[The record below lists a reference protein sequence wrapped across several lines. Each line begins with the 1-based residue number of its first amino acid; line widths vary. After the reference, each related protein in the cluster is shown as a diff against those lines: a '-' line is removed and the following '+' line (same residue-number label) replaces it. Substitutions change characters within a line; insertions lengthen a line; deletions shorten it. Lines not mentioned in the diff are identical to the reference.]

1 MRRSV
6 QTILLTTAIL
16 AAQADVC
23 LAQAI
28 FTTAPPSLSRVVP
41 YGSQPS
47 APPAAPPVAAQPQPA
62 PRAQP
67 TVDAAPRAPVAV
79 QSAAPAPAPASIP
92 PAPTPAV
99 PLSSPA
105 PAAYSFTPPSP
116 ASQASAPAPVY
127 AQPSPQLA
135 APAAATSMTPA
146 TGWTLRHLTNN
157 IQGFRLAGE
166 IASSEWPV
174 YVTGE
179 QARLPI
185 KFQVGYLSAI
195 SVMPEASYLTLS
207 VNDVVVGRANIRATH
222 SVKTFTFDI
231 PPNALQAGFNSIRL
245 TAEQRHRVDC
255 SLQATYELW
264 TQIDPS
270 QTGLLLPR
278 STSVSRLADLPA
290 LSPDAQGALPIR
302 AVVPGR
308 TNLANV
314 ERIMRA
320 AQLISLHG
328 RFEQPVVDIGPLAD
342 GEYGVN
348 LVVGPAADVA
358 SLVDLRAAGPISGPR
373 VLVIPANPR
382 LRTTI
387 VVTGATDAQVS
398 EALAEFDASQKALGA
413 AAGLRAASA
422 FPGLHVEGGQRVKLR
437 DLGVASEE
445 FSGRLFRAAF
455 NVILPPDFYPADYGK
470 AIVDLA
476 GGYAP
481 GLTSEAHIVV
491 SVNGRNAVSL
501 KLPKAAGDVF
511 TKNPIPLPLGAM
523 RPGLNRVEIEALV
536 PMASDS
542 ACDPLAAISGAK
554 RFLLLD
560 STEIEL
566 PRIARIARM
575 PDLAVTTTGA
585 FPFAAEGMR
594 PKIVA
599 PSPDRETIGAAA
611 TIAAHMAIMAGR
623 PIDFQ
628 LTGAL
633 PQKGSGSVLVV
644 GAANVLDPSLLRA
657 AGIDPQAV
665 QKAWSGRFDPSS
677 KPPKDEAL
685 SRYEAIARNRL
696 VLERNFPAA
705 CRMPKPPG
713 GYERAINSAFRRVDD
728 ISTAT
733 IQQSQSRDI
742 FVGPNRRYGY
752 DRTPVGSLQIT
763 GQASGAL
770 FDEWNAKVRSTS
782 AFTAYVQRTYMGARE
797 WISARVDG
805 VVSWFGATLVSG
817 PAEPELNARSSLIV
831 AQSMIGDTIDDVW
844 TLVTAPTSA
853 DLAESVPCLV
863 DPRVWRQIAGRM
875 SILDASEG
883 SVVVA
888 PARAQR
894 LIVTQ
899 PLTIENSRLIAAGWL
914 SLNSQIYV
922 AAALVMAM
930 LLALTTT
937 LFVRN
942 VGRRQP

>member
-6 QTILLTTAIL
+6 HSLLLTTVIL
-16 AAQADVC
+16 AAQADAC

-41 YGSQPS
+41 YSSQP
-47 APPAAPPVAAQPQPA
+47 AAAPQQQVQPQQPA
-62 PRAQP
+62 PRAAPVAEQP
-67 TVDAAPRAPVAV
+67 APRAPAPV
-79 QSAAPAPAPASIP
+79 QSAAPAPAPAPAQLAP
-92 PAPTPAV
+92 PP
-99 PLSSPA
+99 
-105 PAAYSFTPPSP
+105 PAAYSFTPPAPQP
-116 ASQASAPAPVY
+116 APVPAPAPVA
-127 AQPSPQLA
+127 AQPAPQFA
-135 APAAATSMTPA
+135 APVAATALAS
-146 TGWTLRHLTNN
+146 GSTLRHLTNN

-166 IASSEWPV
+166 IASTEWPV

-185 KFQVGYLSAI
+185 KFQVGYLSAV
-195 SVMPEASYLTLS
+195 SVMPEASYLSLS
-207 VNDVVVGRANIRATH
+207 VNDVVVGRVNIRATH
-222 SVKTFTFDI
+222 SVKTFTIDI

-278 STSVSRLADLPA
+278 SMPVSRLADLPA

-320 AQLISLHG
+320 TQLISLHG

-373 VLVIPANPR
+373 VLIIPANPK

-398 EALAEFDASQKALGA
+398 EALAEFDASQKPIGA
-413 AAGLRAASA
+413 PAGLRAASA
-422 FPGLHVEGGQRVKLR
+422 FPGLHIAGGQRVKLR

-481 GLTSEAHIVV
+481 GLTTEAHMVV

-501 KLPKAAGDVF
+501 KLPKSAGDVF

-560 STEIEL
+560 STEIEM

-585 FPFAAEGMR
+585 FPFVAEGMR

-599 PSPDRETIGAAA
+599 PAPDRETIGAAA

-628 LTGAL
+628 LMGAL

-665 QKAWSGRFDPSS
+665 QKAWAGRFDPAS

-685 SRYEAIARNRL
+685 SRYEALARNRL

-728 ISTAT
+728 VSTAT
-733 IQQSQSRDI
+733 VQQSQSKAI
-742 FVGPNRRYGY
+742 FVGPNRKYGY
-752 DRTPVGSLQIT
+752 DNSPVGSLQIT

-782 AFTAYVQRTYMGARE
+782 AVTAWAQRAYAGTRE
-797 WISARVDG
+797 WIATRVDG
-805 VVSWFGATLVSG
+805 VVSWFGAAIVSG
-817 PAEPELNARSSLIV
+817 PAEPEINARSSLIV
-831 AQSMIGDTIDDVW
+831 AQNMIGDTIDDVW

-883 SVVVA
+883 SVVTA

-922 AAALVMAM
+922 AIALVIAM

>member
-6 QTILLTTAIL
+6 HILSLMTAFL
-16 AAQADVC
+16 AAQADAC

-28 FTTAPPSLSRVVP
+28 FTTAPPSLSRVIP
-41 YGSQPS
+41 YGSSP
-47 APPAAPPVAAQPQPA
+47 ATAPAAPSQPVHRA
-62 PRAQP
+62 PVVE
-67 TVDAAPRAPVAV
+67 TAPRAPVAAQTAPRPSEPTRPV
-79 QSAAPAPAPASIP
+79 PPASSPIRSAPPALSAPPPAAYSFTRPQPAAPAPAP
-92 PAPTPAV
+92 V
-99 PLSSPA
+99 PV
-105 PAAYSFTPPSP
+105 
-116 ASQASAPAPVY
+116 QAQSAP
-127 AQPSPQLA
+127 QFA
-135 APAAATSMTPA
+135 APAVAASVAPA
-146 TGWTLRHLTNN
+146 TGLTLRHLTNN

-174 YVTGE
+174 YITAE

-222 SVKTFTFDI
+222 SVKTITFDI
-231 PPNALQAGFNSIRL
+231 PLNALQAGFNSIRL

-278 STSVSRLADLPA
+278 STPVSRLSDLPA

-302 AVVPGR
+302 AVVPGH

-348 LVVGPAADVA
+348 LVVGPASDVA

-373 VLVIPANPR
+373 VLIIPANPR

-398 EALAEFDASQKALGA
+398 EALAEFDASQKPIGA
-413 AAGLRAASA
+413 PAGLRAAAA
-422 FPGLHVEGGQRVKLR
+422 FPGLHIEGGQRVKLR

-481 GLTSEAHIVV
+481 GLTTEAHIVV
-491 SVNGRNAVSL
+491 SVNGRNAVSM

-644 GAANVLDPSLLRA
+644 GGANVLDPSLLRA

-665 QKAWSGRFDPSS
+665 QKAWSGRFDRSARPVR
-677 KPPKDEAL
+677 DEAL
-685 SRYEAIARNRL
+685 SRYESLARNRL
-696 VLERNFPAA
+696 VLERNFPSA

-713 GYERAINSAFRRVDD
+713 GFERAINSAFRRVDD
-728 ISTAT
+728 VSTAT
-733 IQQSQSRDI
+733 IRQSQSRAI
-742 FVGPNRRYGY
+742 FVGPNRRNSY
-752 DRTPVGSLQIT
+752 DHSPVGSLQIT

-770 FDEWNAKVRSTS
+770 FDEWNSKVRSTN
-782 AFTAYVQRTYMGARE
+782 AFSSYVQRTYASMRE
-797 WISARVDG
+797 WTSARVEG
-805 VVSWFGATLVSG
+805 VVSWFGATLASG
-817 PAEPELNARSSLIV
+817 PVEPEINARASLIV
-831 AQSMIGDTIDDVW
+831 AQNMIGDTIDDVW

-883 SVVVA
+883 SVVTA

-922 AAALVMAM
+922 AVALVIAM
-930 LLALTTT
+930 LLALTTS

>member
-1 MRRSV
+1 MGSAPQPNASV
-6 QTILLTTAIL
+6 L
-16 AAQADVC
+16 
-23 LAQAI
+23 
-28 FTTAPPSLSRVVP
+28 APPP
-41 YGSQPS
+41 TF
-47 APPAAPPVAAQPQPA
+47 APPATQTPKSQIATPVAIGA
-62 PRAQP
+62 RH
-67 TVDAAPRAPVAV
+67 
-79 QSAAPAPAPASIP
+79 
-92 PAPTPAV
+92 
-99 PLSSPA
+99 
-105 PAAYSFTPPSP
+105 
-116 ASQASAPAPVY
+116 
-127 AQPSPQLA
+127 
-135 APAAATSMTPA
+135 A
-146 TGWTLRHLTNN
+146 TGSTLRHLTNN

-174 YVTGE
+174 YITGE

-207 VNDVVVGRANIRATH
+207 VNDVIVGRANIRATH
-222 SVKTFTFDI
+222 SVRTFTFDI
-231 PPNALQAGFNSIRL
+231 PANVLQAGFNSIRL

-278 STSVSRLADLPA
+278 SMPVSKLADLPA
-290 LSPDAQGALPIR
+290 LSPNAQGALPIR

-308 TNLANV
+308 TNLANI

-320 AQLISLHG
+320 TQLISLHG

-348 LVVGPAADVA
+348 LVVGTTSDVA
-358 SLVDLRAAGPISGPR
+358 AILDMHGFGPISGPR
-373 VLVIPANPR
+373 VLVIPASDK

-387 VVTGATDAQVS
+387 VVTGVTDAQVN
-398 EALAEFDASQKALGA
+398 EALAEFDASQHKVGA
-413 AAGLRAASA
+413 PAGLRAAAA
-422 FPGLHVEGGQRVKLR
+422 FPGLHVQGGQRVKLR

-470 AIVDLA
+470 AVVDLA

-481 GLTSEAHIVV
+481 GLTTEAHIVV

-501 KLPKAAGDVF
+501 KLPKSAGDVF

-523 RPGLNRVEIEALV
+523 SPGLNRLEIEAFV

-575 PDLAVTTTGA
+575 PDLAVTTTGG
-585 FPFAAEGMR
+585 FPFVADGMR
-594 PKIVA
+594 PKIVVPA
-599 PSPDRETIGAAA
+599 PDRETIGAAA
-611 TIAAHMAIMAGR
+611 TIVAHMAIMAGR

-628 LTGAL
+628 LTGSL
-633 PQKGSGSVLVV
+633 PQKGAGSALIV
-644 GAANVLDPSLLRA
+644 GAANVLDAGLLRT
-657 AGIDPQAV
+657 AGVDPQAL
-665 QKAWSGRFDPSS
+665 QKAWAGKLNAAA
-677 KPPKDEAL
+677 KPPRDEIL
-685 SRYEAIARNRL
+685 SRYESIARNRL
-696 VLERNFPAA
+696 VLERNFPAS

-713 GYERAINSAFRRVDD
+713 GYERAVNTAFRRVDD

-733 IQQSQSRDI
+733 IQQSQSRGI
-742 FVGPNRRYGY
+742 FVGPDLRFGQ
-752 DRTPVGSLQIT
+752 DRAPVGSLQIT

-770 FDEWNAKVRSTS
+770 YDEWNAKVRNTN
-782 AFTAYVQRTYMGARE
+782 AFGAYMQRAYAGVRE
-797 WISARVDG
+797 WAIVRAHNL
-805 VVSWFGATLVSG
+805 VSWFGANIASG
-817 PAEPELNARSSLIV
+817 AGEPEITARASLIV
-831 AQSMIGDTIDDVW
+831 AQNMNGDTVDDVW
-844 TLVTAPTSA
+844 TLVTAPTSS

-863 DPRVWRQIAGRM
+863 DPRVWRQISGRL

-883 SVVVA
+883 SVVSA

-914 SLNSQIYV
+914 SLNSSIYV
-922 AAALVMAM
+922 AIALFIGM
-930 LLALTTT
+930 LLAVTTR
-937 LFVRN
+937 LFVRS

>member
-1 MRRSV
+1 MRKSV
-6 QTILLTTAIL
+6 QFLLMTVAFV
-16 AAQADVC
+16 AAQADAC

-28 FTTAPPSLSRVVP
+28 FTTAPSSLTRVVP
-41 YGSQPS
+41 YGSRPSPAPS
-47 APPAAPPVAAQPQPA
+47 APADAPQAPPAPVYSRPAPVSSAPVAPQPPAPVMVQSPPPTAPQSVLTAPPQPA
-62 PRAQP
+62 QF
-67 TVDAAPRAPVAV
+67 APRAPVAI
-79 QSAAPAPAPASIP
+79 S
-92 PAPTPAV
+92 PAPTFAPAV
-99 PLSSPA
+99 A
-105 PAAYSFTPPSP
+105 
-116 ASQASAPAPVY
+116 
-127 AQPSPQLA
+127 A
-135 APAAATSMTPA
+135 APIEAATGS
-146 TGWTLRHLTNN
+146 TLRHLTNN
-157 IQGFRLAGE
+157 IQGFRLSGE

-174 YVTGE
+174 YVTAE

-195 SVMPEASYLTLS
+195 SVMPEASYLTLTI
-207 VNDVVVGRANIRATH
+207 NDVMVGRANIRATH
-222 SVKTFTFDI
+222 SVRTFEFDI
-231 PPNALQAGFNSIRL
+231 PPNVLQAGFNSIRL

-278 STSVSRLADLPA
+278 SSGVTRLADLPA

-320 AQLISLHG
+320 TQMISLLG
-328 RFEQPVVDIGPLAD
+328 RFEQPVVDIGALAD

-348 LVVGPAADVA
+348 LVVGAAADLS
-358 SLVDLRAAGPISGPR
+358 SLIDLRAFGPISGPR
-373 VLVIPANPR
+373 VIVIPASSR

-387 VVTGATDAQVS
+387 VVTGPTDAQVN
-398 EALAEFDASQKALGA
+398 EALAEFDLSKHALGA
-413 AAGLRAASA
+413 TAGLRAAAA
-422 FPGLHVEGGQRVKLR
+422 FPGLRMEGGQRVKLR

-455 NVILPPDFYPADYGK
+455 NVIMPPDFYPADYGK
-470 AIVDLA
+470 AVVDLA

-481 GLTSEAHIVV
+481 GLTTAAQIVV
-491 SVNGRNAVSL
+491 SVNGRNAVSM
-501 KLPKAAGDVF
+501 KLPKSAGDVF

-523 RPGLNRVEIEALV
+523 RPGLNRVEIEAQV
-536 PMASDS
+536 PIAGDA

-575 PDLAVTTTGA
+575 PDLSVTTTGA
-585 FPFAAEGMR
+585 FPFAVEGAR

-599 PSPDRETIGAAA
+599 PAPDRETIGAAA
-611 TIAAHMAIMAGR
+611 TIAARMAIMAGR
-623 PIDFQ
+623 PIDFE
-628 LTGAL
+628 LTGAI

-657 AGIDPQAV
+657 AGLDPQAV
-665 QKAWSGRFDPSS
+665 QKAWVGRFDATR
-677 KPPKDEAL
+677 PPKDEAL

-713 GYERAINSAFRRVDD
+713 GFEHAINSAWRRVDD
-728 ISTAT
+728 VSTAS
-733 IQQSQSRDI
+733 IVQSQSRGI
-742 FVGPNRRYGY
+742 FVGPNRKSGY
-752 DRTPVGSLQIT
+752 DYAPVGSLQVT

-770 FDEWNAKVRSTS
+770 FDEWNAKVRNKNVVSG
-782 AFTAYVQRTYMGARE
+782 YVQRVY
-797 WISARVDG
+797 DG
-805 VVSWFGATLVSG
+805 VKDWTSSRLDGLVSWFGAKLTSG
-817 PAEPELNARSSLIV
+817 PGEPELTARASLV
-831 AQSMIGDTIDDVW
+831 VSQNMLGDTIDDVW
-844 TLVTAPTSA
+844 TLVTAPTST

-863 DPRVWRQIAGRM
+863 DPRVWNQISGRM

-883 SVVVA
+883 SVQTA

-914 SLNSQIYV
+914 SINSQIYV
-922 AAALVMAM
+922 AIALAIALM
-930 LLALTTT
+930 LAVTTS

>member
-1 MRRSV
+1 MRKSV
-6 QTILLTTAIL
+6 TFLLLTTAFL
-16 AAQADVC
+16 AARADAC

-41 YGSQPS
+41 YSSQP
-47 APPAAPPVAAQPQPA
+47 APAAQPQPQMQQQAAPAAPAPA
-62 PRAQP
+62 PRMER
-67 TVDAAPRAPVAV
+67 AAPAAQQPAPM
-79 QSAAPAPAPASIP
+79 QSAAPAP
-92 PAPTPAV
+92 T
-99 PLSSPA
+99 PA
-105 PAAYSFTPPSP
+105 PAQLAPPPPAAYTFTPSP
-116 ASQASAPAPVY
+116 SAPAAPAPAM
-127 AQPSPQLA
+127 AQPAPPPA
-135 APAAATSMTPA
+135 APVAATALA
-146 TGWTLRHLTNN
+146 TGSTLRHLTNN

-174 YVTGE
+174 YITGE

-185 KFQVGYLSAI
+185 KFQVGYLSAV

-207 VNDVVVGRANIRATH
+207 INDVVVGRANIRATH

-255 SLQATYELW
+255 SIQATYELW

-278 STSVSRLADLPA
+278 STPVSRLSDLPA

-308 TNLANV
+308 TTLANV

-320 AQLISLHG
+320 TQLISLHG

-358 SLVDLRAAGPISGPR
+358 GLVDLRAAGPITGPR

-398 EALAEFDASQKALGA
+398 DALAEFDASQKPIGA

-422 FPGLHVEGGQRVKLR
+422 FPGLHIAGGQRVKLR

-481 GLTSEAHIVV
+481 GLTTEAHMVV
-491 SVNGRNAVSL
+491 SVNGRNAVSM
-501 KLPKAAGDVF
+501 KLPKSAGDVF

-523 RPGLNRVEIEALV
+523 RPGLNRVEIEAIV

-560 STEIEL
+560 STEIEM

-575 PDLAVTTTGA
+575 PDLAVTTTGG
-585 FPFAAEGMR
+585 FPFVAEGMR

-599 PSPDRETIGAAA
+599 PAPDRETIGAAA

-628 LTGAL
+628 LMGAL

-665 QKAWSGRFDPSS
+665 QKAWAGRFDPSS

-685 SRYEAIARNRL
+685 SRYEALARNRL

-728 ISTAT
+728 VSTAT
-733 IQQSQSRDI
+733 VQQSQSRGI
-742 FVGPNRRYGY
+742 FVGPSRKYGY
-752 DRTPVGSLQIT
+752 DGTPVGSLQIT

-770 FDEWNAKVRSTS
+770 FDEWNAKVRNTN
-782 AFTAYVQRTYMGARE
+782 ALTAYVQRAYTGTRE
-797 WISARVDG
+797 WIAAKADG
-805 VVSWFGATLVSG
+805 IVSWFGATLTSG
-817 PAEPELNARSSLIV
+817 PAEPEVNARSSLIV

-844 TLVTAPTSA
+844 TVVTAPTSA

-883 SVVVA
+883 SVVTA

-922 AAALVMAM
+922 AIALVIAM

>member
-1 MRRSV
+1 
-6 QTILLTTAIL
+6 
-16 AAQADVC
+16 
-23 LAQAI
+23 
-28 FTTAPPSLSRVVP
+28 
-41 YGSQPS
+41 
-47 APPAAPPVAAQPQPA
+47 
-62 PRAQP
+62 
-67 TVDAAPRAPVAV
+67 
-79 QSAAPAPAPASIP
+79 
-92 PAPTPAV
+92 
-99 PLSSPA
+99 
-105 PAAYSFTPPSP
+105 
-116 ASQASAPAPVY
+116 
-127 AQPSPQLA
+127 
-135 APAAATSMTPA
+135 
-146 TGWTLRHLTNN
+146 
-157 IQGFRLAGE
+157 
-166 IASSEWPV
+166 
-174 YVTGE
+174 
-179 QARLPI
+179 
-185 KFQVGYLSAI
+185 
-195 SVMPEASYLTLS
+195 
-207 VNDVVVGRANIRATH
+207 
-222 SVKTFTFDI
+222 
-231 PPNALQAGFNSIRL
+231 
-245 TAEQRHRVDC
+245 
-255 SLQATYELW
+255 
-264 TQIDPS
+264 
-270 QTGLLLPR
+270 
-278 STSVSRLADLPA
+278 
-290 LSPDAQGALPIR
+290 

-314 ERIMRA
+314 ERIMSA

-348 LVVGPAADVA
+348 LVVGPASDVA

-387 VVTGATDAQVS
+387 VVTGTTDAQVS
-398 EALAEFDASQKALGA
+398 EALAEFDASQKQIGA
-413 AAGLRAASA
+413 PAGLRAAAA
-422 FPGLHVEGGQRVKLR
+422 FPGLHIVGGQRVKLR

-481 GLTSEAHIVV
+481 GLTTEAHMVV
-491 SVNGRNAVSL
+491 SVNGRNAVSM
-501 KLPKAAGDVF
+501 KLPKSAGDVF
-511 TKNPIPLPLGAM
+511 TKNPIPLPLGSM

-628 LTGAL
+628 LMGAL

-665 QKAWSGRFDPSS
+665 QKAWSGRFDPKS

-713 GYERAINSAFRRVDD
+713 GYERAINSAYRRVDD
-728 ISTAT
+728 VSTAT

-770 FDEWNAKVRSTS
+770 YDEWNAKVRSTS
-782 AFTAYVQRTYMGARE
+782 AITAYVQRAYAGVRE
-797 WISARVDG
+797 WIAARVDG
-805 VVSWFGATLVSG
+805 VVSWFGAALVSG
-817 PAEPELNARSSLIV
+817 PAEPEINSRASLIF
-831 AQSMIGDTIDDVW
+831 AQNMIGDTIDDVW

-894 LIVTQ
+894 LIATQ

-922 AAALVMAM
+922 VAALVVAM
-930 LLALTTT
+930 LLALTTS

>member
-6 QTILLTTAIL
+6 QILILTTAFL
-16 AAQADVC
+16 AAQADAC

-28 FTTAPPSLSRVVP
+28 FTTAPPSLSRVIP
-41 YGSQPS
+41 YGSHP
-47 APPAAPPVAAQPQPA
+47 APQPAAPTPRVERQAPV
-62 PRAQP
+62 
-67 TVDAAPRAPVAV
+67 VEAAPRAPAAV
-79 QSAAPAPAPASIP
+79 QSAAPALSAAPIVAPAPP
-92 PAPTPAV
+92 
-99 PLSSPA
+99 PA
-105 PAAYSFTPPSP
+105 PAAFAPPPPQP
-116 ASQASAPAPVY
+116 AVPAPVH
-127 AQPSPQLA
+127 AQPAPQLA
-135 APAAATSMTPA
+135 APVASASVSAATGS
-146 TGWTLRHLTNN
+146 TLRHLTNN

-174 YVTGE
+174 YVTAD

-207 VNDVVVGRANIRATH
+207 INDVVVGRANIRATH

-278 STSVSRLADLPA
+278 STRVSSLSDLPA

-348 LVVGPAADVA
+348 LVVGPVSDVA
-358 SLVDLRAAGPISGPR
+358 NLVDLRAAGPISGPR
-373 VLVIPANPR
+373 VLVIPANSR

-398 EALAEFDASQKALGA
+398 EALAEFDASQKPIGA
-413 AAGLRAASA
+413 TAGLRAAAA
-422 FPGLHVEGGQRVKLR
+422 FPGLHIEGGQRVKLR

-501 KLPKAAGDVF
+501 KLPKSAGDVF

-542 ACDPLAAISGAK
+542 ACDPLAAISGSK

-633 PQKGSGSVLVV
+633 PQKGSGSILVV

-665 QKAWSGRFDPSS
+665 QKAWSGRFDPAS
-677 KPPKDEAL
+677 KPPRDEAL
-685 SRYEAIARNRL
+685 SRYEALARNRL

-713 GYERAINSAFRRVDD
+713 GFERAINSAFRRVDD
-728 ISTAT
+728 LSTAT
-733 IQQSQSRDI
+733 IQQSQSRSI
-742 FVGPNRRYGY
+742 FVGPNRRFGY

-770 FDEWNAKVRSTS
+770 FDEWNAKVRSTN
-782 AFTAYVQRTYMGARE
+782 AYTAYAQRAYEGARE
-797 WISARVDG
+797 WIAARVEG
-805 VVSWFGATLVSG
+805 VVSWFGANIVSG
-817 PAEPELNARSSLIV
+817 PAEPEITSRASLIV

-883 SVVVA
+883 SVVTA

-922 AAALVMAM
+922 AAALVVAM
-930 LLALTTT
+930 LLALTTS

>member
-1 MRRSV
+1 MRKSV
-6 QTILLTTAIL
+6 HYILLTTALL
-16 AAQADVC
+16 AAQADAC

-28 FTTAPPSLSRVVP
+28 FTTAPPSLSRVIP
-41 YGSQPS
+41 YGSKP
-47 APPAAPPVAAQPQPA
+47 AQPEQAQPA
-62 PRAQP
+62 PRPAQP
-67 TVDAAPRAPVAV
+67 APAAAAPRTLAPV
-79 QSAAPAPAPASIP
+79 QTAAPAPAAAPMAAQPPASNTFNSQMRP
-92 PAPTPAV
+92 AAAPTPA
-99 PLSSPA
+99 PAYAQQPPAAPA
-105 PAAYSFTPPSP
+105 P
-116 ASQASAPAPVY
+116 APAPVY
-127 AQPSPQLA
+127 AQPAPRLA
-135 APAAATSMTPA
+135 APAAATVAPA
-146 TGWTLRHLTNN
+146 TGSTLRHLTNN

-174 YVTGE
+174 YITGD
-179 QARLPI
+179 QARLPM
-185 KFQVGYLSAI
+185 KFQVGYLSAV

-231 PPNALQAGFNSIRL
+231 PANALQAGFNSIRL

-278 STSVSRLADLPA
+278 SMPVSRLSDLPA

-308 TNLANV
+308 TNLANI

-320 AQLISLHG
+320 TQLISLHG

-348 LVVGPAADVA
+348 LVVGPASDVA
-358 SLVDLRAAGPISGPR
+358 NLVDLRAAGPISGPR
-373 VLVIPANPR
+373 VLIIPANPR

-398 EALAEFDASQKALGA
+398 EALAEFDASQKPIGA
-413 AAGLRAASA
+413 PAGLRAAAA
-422 FPGLHVEGGQRVKLR
+422 FPGLHIAGGQRVKLR

-481 GLTSEAHIVV
+481 GLTTEAHIVV
-491 SVNGRNAVSL
+491 SVNGRNAVSM

-560 STEIEL
+560 STEIEM

-585 FPFAAEGMR
+585 FPFVADGMR

-628 LTGAL
+628 LMGAL

-665 QKAWSGRFDPSS
+665 QKAWSGRFDPAS

-685 SRYEAIARNRL
+685 SRYESLARNRL

-728 ISTAT
+728 LSTAT
-733 IQQSQSRDI
+733 IQQSQSRAI
-742 FVGPNRRYGY
+742 FVGPNRRNAY

-763 GQASGAL
+763 GQASGTL
-770 FDEWNAKVRSTS
+770 FDEWNSKVRSAN
-782 AFTAYVQRTYMGARE
+782 AFTTWAQQSYVSTRE
-797 WISARVDG
+797 WIGARVDG
-805 VVSWFGATLVSG
+805 VVSWFGANIVSHQ
-817 PAEPELNARSSLIV
+817 AEPELTPRASLIV
-831 AQSMIGDTIDDVW
+831 AQNMIGDTIDDVW
-844 TLVTAPTSA
+844 TVVTAPTSA

-883 SVVVA
+883 SVVTA

-922 AAALVMAM
+922 ALALVVAM
-930 LLALTTT
+930 LLALTTSV
-937 LFVRN
+937 FIRN